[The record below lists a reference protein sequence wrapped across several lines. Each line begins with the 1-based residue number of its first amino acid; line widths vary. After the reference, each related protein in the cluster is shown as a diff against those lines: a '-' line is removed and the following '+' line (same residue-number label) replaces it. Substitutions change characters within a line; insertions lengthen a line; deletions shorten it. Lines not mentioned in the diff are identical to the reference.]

1 MNIYS
6 SGNAIVDA
14 VGQINLVGNV
24 VPETWYAAICH
35 KNGKPNMN
43 AIMILSDIVYWYRP
57 KENRNEFDGSVSFEK
72 RFTDDEF
79 LQRSY
84 KQLSLKFGISERQA
98 KDAVVFLEKETGIIR
113 RHFKQVKTGYSIL
126 SNVMFIELLP
136 DRLHEITFPSGR
148 GVTIERHTPVVETI
162 QTPRYNDT
170 PPSIERHTYTKTI
183 TENNNIDYDQSIY
196 PDGKTELVPVESMSR
211 DELTYENFKSEASIL
226 PQDKAK
232 ARAEEELKA
241 LISYDVMKNDKHYK
255 KDLVDAMLDYM
266 SDILAARAV
275 FKLGNT
281 VYSTAVMGNAFYRLN
296 GTVIQYVADKFSE
309 VSKEQKIK
317 NKRSYLLRMLL
328 TAPSDMETDVQ
339 AAVNYDMAHWNGGEA

>member
-1 MNIYS
+1 MDIYS

-43 AIMILSDIVYWYRP
+43 AIMIL
-57 KENRNEFDGSVSFEK
+57 
-72 RFTDDEF
+72 
-79 LQRSY
+79 
-84 KQLSLKFGISERQA
+84 
-98 KDAVVFLEKETGIIR
+98 
-113 RHFKQVKTGYSIL
+113 
-126 SNVMFIELLP
+126 P

-148 GVTIERHTPVVETI
+148 GVTIERHTPVVETTY
-162 QTPRYNDT
+162 TPRYNDT

-183 TENNNIDYDQSIY
+183 TENNNIDYDRSIY
-196 PDGKTELVPVESMSR
+196 PDGEKELVPVEYMSR

-232 ARAEEELKA
+232 LRAEEELKA
-241 LISYDVMKNDKHYK
+241 LISYDIMKNDRHYN

-266 SDILAARAV
+266 SDILSAKRS
-275 FKLGNT
+275 FKSGDT
-281 VYSTAVMGNAFYRLN
+281 EYSTAAMGNAFYRLN
-296 GTVIQYVADKFSE
+296 SIAVQYVIDKFTE
-309 VSKEQKIK
+309 VSREQKIK

-328 TAPSDMETDVQ
+328 TAPSDMETDVH
-339 AAVNYDMAHWNGGEA
+339 ATVNYDMARWNGGEA

>member
-72 RFTDDEF
+72 RFTDEEF

-136 DRLHEITFPSGR
+136 DRLHEITFPSGW
-148 GVTIERHTPVVETI
+148 GVTTERHTTVAETAH
-162 QTPRYNDT
+162 TPRYNDT
-170 PPSIERHTYTKTI
+170 PPSIERHTYTKIT

-232 ARAEEELKA
+232 LRAEEELKA
-241 LISYDVMKNDKHYK
+241 LIGYDIMKNDRHYNK
-255 KDLVDAMLDYM
+255 ELVDAMIDYM
-266 SDILAARAV
+266 SDILSAKRS
-275 FKLGNT
+275 FKSGGT
-281 VYSTAVMGNAFYRLN
+281 EYSTAVMGNAFYRLDSMA
-296 GTVIQYVADKFSE
+296 VQYVTDKFTE

-317 NKRSYLLRMLL
+317 NKRNYLLRMLL
-328 TAPSDMETDVQ
+328 TAPSDMETDVH
-339 AAVNYDMAHWNGGEA
+339 ATVNYDMAHWNGSEA

>member
-72 RFTDDEF
+72 RFTDEEF

-136 DRLHEITFPSGR
+136 DRLHEITFPSGW
-148 GVTIERHTPVVETI
+148 GVTTERHTTVAETAH
-162 QTPRYNDT
+162 TPRYNDT
-170 PPSIERHTYTKTI
+170 PPSIERHTYTKIT

-232 ARAEEELKA
+232 LRAEEELKA
-241 LISYDVMKNDKHYK
+241 LIGYDIMKNDRHYNK
-255 KDLVDAMLDYM
+255 ELVDAMIDYM
-266 SDILAARAV
+266 SDILSAKRS
-275 FKLGNT
+275 FKSGGT
-281 VYSTAVMGNAFYRLN
+281 EYSTAVMGNAFYRLDSMA
-296 GTVIQYVADKFSE
+296 VQYVTDKFTE

-317 NKRSYLLRMLL
+317 NKRNYLLRMLL
-328 TAPSDMETDVQ
+328 TAPSDMEADVH
-339 AAVNYDMAHWNGGEA
+339 ATVNYDMVHWKGGDA

>member
-57 KENRNEFDGSVSFEK
+57 KESRNEFDGSVSFEK
-72 RFTDDEF
+72 RFTDEEF

-98 KDAVVFLEKETGIIR
+98 KDAVVFLEKETGVIR

-148 GVTIERHTPVVETI
+148 GVTIERRTPVVEMT

-170 PPSIERHTYTKTI
+170 PPSIERHTYTKNI

-196 PDGKTELVPVESMSR
+196 PDGKTELVPVEYMSR
-211 DELTYENFKSEASIL
+211 DELTYENFKNETGIL
-226 PQDKAK
+226 TQDKAK
-232 ARAEEELKA
+232 LRAEEELKA
-241 LISYDVMKNDKHYK
+241 LIGYDIMKNDRHYN

-266 SDILAARAV
+266 SDILSAKRS
-275 FKLGNT
+275 FKSGGT
-281 VYSTAVMGNAFYRLN
+281 EYSTAVMGNAFYRLN
-296 GTVIQYVADKFSE
+296 SMVVQYVTDKFTE
-309 VSKEQKIK
+309 VSREQKIK

-328 TAPSDMETDVQ
+328 TAPSDMETDVH
-339 AAVNYDMAHWNGGEA
+339 ATVNYDMAHWNGGEA

>member
-72 RFTDDEF
+72 RFTDEEF

-113 RHFKQVKTGYSIL
+113 RHFKQIKTGYSIL

-170 PPSIERHTYTKTI
+170 PPSIERHTYTKII

-196 PDGKTELVPVESMSR
+196 PDGETELVPVESMSR
-211 DELTYENFKSEASIL
+211 DELTYENFKNETGIL
-226 PQDKAK
+226 TQDKAK
-232 ARAEEELKA
+232 ERAEEELKA
-241 LISYDVMKNDKHYK
+241 LISYDIMKNDRHYN

-266 SDILAARAV
+266 SDILSAKRS
-275 FKLGNT
+275 FKSGGT
-281 VYSTAVMGNAFYRLN
+281 EYSTAVMGNAFYRLN
-296 GTVIQYVADKFSE
+296 SMAVQYVTDKFTE

-317 NKRSYLLRMLL
+317 NKRNYLLRMLL
-328 TAPSDMETDVQ
+328 TALSDMETDVH
-339 AAVNYDMAHWNGGEA
+339 ATVNYDMAHWNGGEA